1 MHMILN
7 YYTFIRLNRKMNQ
20 KMKISNTYR
29 NVTYFFKHTVS
40 NSNET
45 QYLRA
50 LYKTIFGILTQALF
64 NKQRGGVLEEDQFIY
79 KSCKRQNVKFYLKT
93 ILGISTILQQI
104 KIYIGYKNDPA
115 SVTLQPLGRVLIPQ
129 PLWNKFEQTVQ
140 YNMTRFLILKHLRF
154 LKIGERY
161 GTDLKLCKTSLCF
174 S

>member
-1 MHMILN
+1 
-7 YYTFIRLNRKMNQ
+7 
-20 KMKISNTYR
+20 MKISNTYR
-29 NVTYFFKHTVS
+29 NVTYFFNHTVS

-64 NKQRGGVLEEDQFIY
+64 NKQRGGGLEEDQFIY
-79 KSCKRQNVKFYLKT
+79 KSCKRQNAKFYLKT
-93 ILGISTILQQI
+93 LLGISTILQQI

-140 YNMTRFLILKHLRF
+140 YNKTRFLILKHMRF

>member
-50 LYKTIFGILTQALF
+50 LYKTIFGILT
-64 NKQRGGVLEEDQFIY
+64 
-79 KSCKRQNVKFYLKT
+79 
-93 ILGISTILQQI
+93 
-104 KIYIGYKNDPA
+104 
-115 SVTLQPLGRVLIPQ
+115 
-129 PLWNKFEQTVQ
+129 
-140 YNMTRFLILKHLRF
+140 
-154 LKIGERY
+154 
-161 GTDLKLCKTSLCF
+161 
-174 S
+174 